1 MSGSGLVQQA
11 TPCGLDGVRTE
22 RGRESRGTS
31 ATRPPPRRGPGGLP
45 CTCVGDC
52 PSCDCAHR
60 PHWASGCPWGGRST
74 WSGGH
79 LIWEQKGRLVIYRA
93 EHRAGYGG
101 AGISQ
106 DDGGMPQMGLRDFP
120 ALFATR
126 WQTSSRS
133 AETLPPRPRQQGR
146 GLSRKELR
154 WGLGRGVFGL
164 ELAEG

>member
-52 PSCDCAHR
+52 RSCDCAHR

-79 LIWEQKGRLVIYRA
+79 LVWEQKGRLVIYRA

-106 DDGGMPQMGLRDFP
+106 DDGGMPHMGLRGIPRGSD
-120 ALFATR
+120 AYQVSQLYLLHVGEH
-126 WQTSSRS
+126 QTGPQR
-133 AETLPPRPRQQGR
+133 PFRPRPG
-146 GLSRKELR
+146 SRA
-154 WGLGRGVFGL
+154 GVC
-164 ELAEG
+164 LAKN